1 MKKSVSY
8 LILLVMMIVLLFSGC
23 VSNST
28 GNTVENDANEAASVE
43 KTDEKPTETIEEKVK
58 LKYWA
63 LSRWKGITGTEP
75 DGQYGDWQRDVARRF
90 MENNPNVVDIEVEHI
105 PASDI
110 QQKLTVAIAS
120 KTQPDVLEDNDDRG
134 TGFARMGALVP
145 VSDYFTKEEMDDFF
159 EGSWD
164 NGGIKMDG
172 KYYMIPWSNSVQIML
187 INKTMF
193 EKAGALHLLPNNEEK
208 SWTYD
213 QFKEALKAVT
223 KDNVY
228 GGCLFFG
235 STAGDAYAF
244 NIIMGTGSRIV
255 NEKGDKLIY
264 NNSKTELGLEFLIS
278 LIDEKLV
285 VPGAETLMYSDAK
298 ELFKQQKVATTF
310 MGSSGFYEELYRDMD
325 DGKIERFEIDYALF
339 PHAPG
344 ETPVLKGNYI
354 GYLVFKSGNAQRE
367 KAAVELAKFA
377 TNTENSKAL
386 KIVKLIPLRKSV
398 GNLYPGDEMTEWST
412 KIFKYAIN
420 HGYACPAYAQIR
432 AAHVP
437 MLQGLATKTTN
448 IKDGL
453 AEFESKIQQEI
464 EQALKQ

>member
-8 LILLVMMIVLLFSGC
+8 LIVLAMIVLLFSGC
-23 VSNST
+23 TSSGIKNDTNDVVNENTATESN
-28 GNTVENDANEAASVE
+28 
-43 KTDEKPTETIEEKVK
+43 DEKPAETIDKKVK

-63 LSRWKGITGTEP
+63 LARWKGITGTEA
-75 DGQYGDWQRDVARRF
+75 DGQVGDWQRDVARRF
-90 MENNPNVVDIEVEHI
+90 MESNPNVENVEFEHI

-145 VSDYFTKEEMDDFF
+145 LNDYFTSEEMDDFI

-187 INKTMF
+187 INRTMF
-193 EKAGALHLLPNNEEK
+193 EKAGALHLLPSNDEK

-213 QFKEALKAVT
+213 EFKEALRAVN
-223 KDNVY
+223 KDNVH
-228 GGCLFFG
+228 GACLFFG
-235 STAGDAYAF
+235 SSAGDAYVF
-244 NIIMGTGSRIV
+244 DIIMGAGSKIV
-255 NEKGDKLIY
+255 NEAGDKLVY
-264 NNSKTELGLEFLIS
+264 NSPETELGLEFLIS

-310 MGSSGFYEELYRDMD
+310 MGSSGFYTELLRDMD
-325 DGKIERFEIDYALF
+325 AGKIDKFDIDYALF
-339 PHAPG
+339 PNAPG
-344 ETPVLKGNYI
+344 TAPVLKGNYI
-354 GYLVFKSGNAQRE
+354 GYLVFKSGNAERE

-386 KIVKLIPLRKSV
+386 KIVSLIPLRKSV
-398 GNLYPGDEMTEWST
+398 GNLYPGDAMSEWFT
-412 KIFKYAIN
+412 KVFKYAIN

-437 MLQGLATKTTN
+437 MLQGLATKTTG
-448 IKDGL
+448 IKEAL
-453 AEFESKIQQEI
+453 SEFETKIQQEI
-464 EQALKQ
+464 EQASKQ